1 MCLDFD
7 CTDSY
12 IKPTKFDTAYTKMT
26 TVNCAAAAD
35 DDAGAD
41 AAVILCSV
49 LRCVSTDN
57 DYYLCDCVRNLC
69 VLSFSLFWFVVAS
82 LSESHSLSNFR
93 WRFCSLSLARFLS
106 LSFSFYRLPCW

>member
-26 TVNCAAAAD
+26 TVNCAAAAA

-69 VLSFSLFWFVVAS
+69 AQFQPLLVYCCFVI
-82 LSESHSLSNFR
+82 
-93 WRFCSLSLARFLS
+93 
-106 LSFSFYRLPCW
+106 